1 MRTSS
6 VDGSAVAI
14 VGERVAAAVEEAA
27 QNDPCSCGLV
37 EGEEVDALRALS
49 AALRAS
55 EDFSRTMSAVLA
67 RRHLGVN
74 VAAIS
79 TVDCTSSM

>member
-14 VGERVAAAVEEAA
+14 VGEQIAAAVDEAA
-27 QNDPCSCGLV
+27 RNDPHSCGFA

-49 AALRAS
+49 AALSAS
-55 EDFSRTMSAVLA
+55 EDFNRTVSAVLA
-67 RRHLGVN
+67 APHLGVKV
-74 VAAIS
+74 VAIAI
-79 TVDCTSSM
+79 VDCTSSI

>member
-1 MRTSS
+1 MRTSF
-6 VDGSAVAI
+6 VAGSAVTI
-14 VGERVAAAVEEAA
+14 VGEQVAAAVEEAA
-27 QNDPCSCGLV
+27 QNDPRSCGLA
-37 EGEEVDALRALS
+37 EGDEVDALRALS
-49 AALRAS
+49 AALSAS
-55 EDFSRTMSAVLA
+55 EDFSRAMSAVLA